1 MIQAFLDESGIH
13 DSAKVCVIAGYYGES
28 EEWRSL
34 EERWRAIL
42 CNADVPIDKFH
53 ALDLIE
59 HRKFFFRM
67 ERAQHDKLKTDLAN
81 TVASCR
87 VHPVT
92 VALIVSDFHT
102 LTVPQ
107 KQFFTG
113 ATIDDST
120 IPGKLRTNGC
130 PTTPYFMP
138 FLHCV
143 RKVFDSSPGES
154 EVDFHFGFAD
164 PFHGYATEMFKM
176 IRTRNPATR
185 KPIQSEAKKTPQM
198 QAADF
203 LCYTTYKHALERQAA
218 NDWTAFP
225 ADPLRTL
232 LTNLE
237 DPTDC
242 QFFDKATIAESLRMT
257 YERAGN
263 WDGHL

>member
-13 DSAKVCVIAGYYGES
+13 EGAEICVIAGYYGES
-28 EEWRSL
+28 DEWRNL
-34 EERWRAIL
+34 EAQWRAIL
-42 CNADVPIDKFH
+42 RGADVPIDKFH

-59 HRKFFFRM
+59 HRKFFFQM
-67 ERAQHDKLKTDLAN
+67 ERARHDKLKTELAN
-81 TVASCR
+81 AIASSK

-92 VALIVSDFHT
+92 VALIVSDFRA
-102 LTVPQ
+102 LRIPQ

-143 RKVFDSSPGES
+143 RKVFDSSPDES
-154 EVDFHFGFAD
+154 KVDFHFGFAS

-176 IRTRNPATR
+176 IRTRNPAAR
-185 KPIQSEAKKTPQM
+185 NPIRSEAKETPQM

-203 LCYTTYKHALERQAA
+203 LCYTTYKHALERHAA
-218 NDWTAFP
+218 NDWNAMP
-225 ADPLRTL
+225 AELLTIL
-232 LTNLE
+232 LTNLQ

-242 QFFDKATIAESLRMT
+242 QFFDKATIAESLQMT
-257 YERAGN
+257 YERTGN